1 MTASYSNTQIP
12 HNGFLRNYF
21 NIETHL
27 TTLGFNIKI
36 ISMKL
41 NNEITLKDLFARPV
55 FHAAEAREAGIH
67 PSRLSYYV
75 KTNRIERI
83 GHGVYRGVESSIDAD
98 FQWEDL
104 IIIAKSIPQ
113 GVVCLVSA
121 LALYELTDEMPREH
135 WIAVPHSTTAPK
147 RDHTRIVRMRDI
159 ETGKTL
165 YPIGRETVAIFDR
178 ERTIIDAFR
187 YLSKEIAIKALKAAV
202 SGRATKKLDIK
213 KLQQYAREFGLNL
226 EPYILTVTT

>member
-1 MTASYSNTQIP
+1 M
-12 HNGFLRNYF
+12 
-21 NIETHL
+21 
-27 TTLGFNIKI
+27 GFNIKI
-36 ISMKL
+36 TGMKL
-41 NNEITLKDLFARPV
+41 SNEHTLKDLFARPV
-55 FHAAEAREAGIH
+55 FYAAEAREAGIH

-83 GHGVYRGVESSIDAD
+83 GHGVYRGVESTVDAD

-113 GVVCLVSA
+113 GIVCLVSA
-121 LALYELTDEMPREH
+121 LALYELTDEMPRDH
-135 WIAVPHSTTAPK
+135 WIAVSHSTTAPK
-147 RDHTRIVRMRDI
+147 RAHTRTVRMRDM
-159 ETGKTL
+159 ETGKTM
-165 YPIGRETVAIFDR
+165 YTIGRETVAIFDR

-213 KLQQYAREFGLNL
+213 KLQQYAKEFGLNL

>member
-1 MTASYSNTQIP
+1 
-12 HNGFLRNYF
+12 
-21 NIETHL
+21 
-27 TTLGFNIKI
+27 
-36 ISMKL
+36 MKL

-83 GHGVYRGVESSIDAD
+83 GHGVYCGVESSVDAD

-104 IIIAKSIPQ
+104 IVIAKSIPQ

-121 LALYELTDEMPREH
+121 LALYELTDEIPREH

-147 RDHTRIVRMRDI
+147 RDHTRIVRMRDM
-159 ETGKTL
+159 ETGKTM
-165 YPIGRETVAIFDR
+165 YKIGRESIVIFDR

-202 SGRATKKLDIK
+202 SGRTPKKLDIK
-213 KLQQYAREFGLNL
+213 KLQQYAKLFGLNL
-226 EPYILTVTT
+226 ELYILAVTT

>member
-1 MTASYSNTQIP
+1 
-12 HNGFLRNYF
+12 
-21 NIETHL
+21 
-27 TTLGFNIKI
+27 
-36 ISMKL
+36 MKL
-41 NNEITLKDLFARPV
+41 SNENTLKDLFSRPV
-55 FHAAEAREAGIH
+55 FHASEAREAGIH

-83 GHGVYRGVESSIDAD
+83 GHGVYRGVESSVNVV

-104 IIIAKSIPQ
+104 IIVAKSIPQ
-113 GVVCLVSA
+113 GIVCLVSA

-147 RDHTRIVRMRDI
+147 RDHTRIVRMRDM
-159 ETGKTL
+159 ETGKSS
-165 YPIGRETVAIFDR
+165 YKIGRETVVIFDR

-187 YLSKEIAIKALKAAV
+187 YLSKEIAIKALKEAV
-202 SGRATKKLDIK
+202 GSRASKKLDIK
-213 KLQQYAREFGLNL
+213 KLQQYARQFGLNL

>member
-1 MTASYSNTQIP
+1 
-12 HNGFLRNYF
+12 
-21 NIETHL
+21 
-27 TTLGFNIKI
+27 
-36 ISMKL
+36 MKL

-55 FHAAEAREAGIH
+55 FYAEEAREAGIH

-83 GHGVYRGVESSIDAD
+83 GHGVYRGAESSIEAD

-121 LALYELTDEMPREH
+121 LVLYELTDQMPREH

-147 RDHTRIVRMRDI
+147 RDHTRIVRMRNM
-159 ETGKTL
+159 ETGKTV
-165 YPIGRETVAIFDR
+165 YTIGQETVVIFDR
-178 ERTIIDAFR
+178 ERTIIDTFR

-202 SGRATKKLDIK
+202 SNRASPKLDIK
-213 KLQQYAREFGLNL
+213 KLQQYARQFRINL